1 MLHGTGGREYIIGW
15 IDAQILAE
23 GLPAVVSV
31 LEMLCCC
38 FMVFFCVVVVL
49 CTKTSCCV
57 ALHYPSILCFNT
69 VHSNFVL
76 PSPFL
81 ILYRW

>member
-31 LEMLCCC
+31 FIFVYC
-38 FMVFFCVVVVL
+38 FVVL
-49 CTKTSCCV
+49 V
-57 ALHYPSILCFNT
+57 FI
-69 VHSNFVL
+69 FVEVVFC
-76 PSPFL
+76 SMTFA
-81 ILYRW
+81 IGCRFHI